1 MIRSKLLEG
10 LQVEDAEAARGQVWA
25 FDHATVLGEIS
36 RRVSRRQAEAP
47 TDAVRH
53 ARDDGL
59 VIPMDADGWRAAK
72 LARILNHLSIRF
84 DASPSTEAL
93 LDLCLEAEEKAVTLL
108 ARLQGPGKVSKGQ
121 TPFQGRD
128 VTQLAQYVLRR
139 LFEDLDA
146 SFVKKTPEEQ
156 ERIAASIAHALS
168 ELPDD
173 VRERIR
179 TEAGLSNLSTA
190 ALKRTGAIAAVGGAM
205 VGTVGMAGFAAYTTL
220 TSTIAAVA
228 GLFGMTL
235 PFAVYVKATSLL
247 AFAANPM
254 LTGPLAVVAGGAL
267 VIRANRQMRDRL
279 LPVLVTTAVLAE
291 AEGRMGTNASA
302 LADHLARAHASAVKA
317 DRKERAV
324 IKATFP
330 CLAV

>member
-10 LQVEDAEAARGQVWA
+10 LQVEDAEAVRGQVWA
-25 FDHATVLGEIS
+25 FDHATVLGEVN
-36 RRVSRRQAEAP
+36 RRVLRGQVEAP
-47 TDAVRH
+47 TDSIRH

-72 LARILNHLSIRF
+72 LARVLKHLGVRF
-84 DASPSTEAL
+84 GSAPTGAEL
-93 LDLCLEAEEKAVTLL
+93 LDLCLEAEEKSVTLL
-108 ARLQGPGKVSKGQ
+108 SKLQGPGKAGKGQ

-139 LFEDLDA
+139 LFEDLDGGFA
-146 SFVKKTPEEQ
+146 KKPPEEQ
-156 ERIAASIAHALS
+156 ERIAAGIAHALS
-168 ELPDD
+168 ELPED

-179 TEAGLSNLSTA
+179 TEAGLSDLSTA

-228 GLFGMTL
+228 GLFGVTL
-235 PFAVYVKATSLL
+235 PFAVYVKATSML

-254 LTGPLAVVAGGAL
+254 LTGPLAIVAGGAL
-267 VIRANRQMRDRL
+267 VVRANRQMRDRL
-279 LPVLVTTAVLAE
+279 LPVLVATAVLAE
-291 AEGRMGTNASA
+291 SEGRVGANTSA
-302 LADHLARAHASAVKA
+302 LAERLASAHASAARA
-317 DRKERAV
+317 DRKEKAL
-324 IKATFP
+324 IEATFP
-330 CLAV
+330 CLAL

>member
-25 FDHATVLGEIS
+25 FDHATVLGEVN
-36 RRVSRRQAEAP
+36 RRALRGQAEAP
-47 TDAVRH
+47 SDGIRH

-72 LARILNHLSIRF
+72 LARMLKHLGIRF
-84 DASPSTEAL
+84 DAAPTGAAL

-108 ARLQGPGKVSKGQ
+108 ARLQGPGKAGKGQ

-146 SFVKKTPEEQ
+146 GFVKKPPEEQ
-156 ERIAASIAHALS
+156 ERIAADIAHALS
-168 ELPDD
+168 ELPDH

-179 TEAGLSNLSTA
+179 TEAGLSDLSTA

-205 VGTVGMAGFAAYTTL
+205 ASTVGMAGFAAYTTL

-235 PFAVYVKATSLL
+235 PFAVYVKATSML

-254 LTGPLAVVAGGAL
+254 LTGPLAVVAGGVL

-279 LPVLVTTAVLAE
+279 LPVLVATAILAE
-291 AEGRMGTNASA
+291 AEGRTGTNASV
-302 LADHLARAHASAVKA
+302 LADCLARAHASAAKA
-317 DRKERAV
+317 DRKERSV
-324 IKATFP
+324 IEATFP